1 MLLLLLQITKGCFRP
16 RHGVASTLFALPLI
30 RRARGSRFQQS
41 PKRCF
46 YGVGLFLASTVRLLR
61 YISVMSSSSAIS
73 AQRRL
78 PRGTSMQ
85 GSAIRSKCV
94 DETATRMHCRLSGAA
109 SAFSLALRIYDRT
122 TESCWKESQ
131 GTRTFVYWIRNIS
144 LACAKRSNEL
154 LFPIGAAFLRTFET
168 SGGSF
173 NLNWTNCSADG
184 RAVLLQA
191 APSLR
196 RDKVLRTHI
205 PCHQIVLIALHA

>member
-1 MLLLLLQITKGCFRP
+1 MRLL
-16 RHGVASTLFALPLI
+16 H
-30 RRARGSRFQQS
+30 GSRAQQS
-41 PKRCF
+41 AVYLCHVLIFCDIRPAPAATWHEHARAVR
-46 YGVGLFLASTVRLLR
+46 YEASAAGHL
-61 YISVMSSSSAIS
+61 
-73 AQRRL
+73 
-78 PRGTSMQ
+78 
-85 GSAIRSKCV
+85 V
-94 DETATRMHCRLSGAA
+94 DETATCMHCRLSGAA